1 MDSPL
6 TIIAAS
12 VSIAVAGTLVAVL
25 IGYWMGRRKLVV
37 LDGGVQVHP
46 DRRTDQ
52 GSTTPEVED
61 PYREAMEGSG
71 DARVSTMDEER
82 MPGV

>member
-46 DRRTDQ
+46 GQKVDQ

-61 PYREAMEGSG
+61 PYRDAMEGSG
-71 DARVSTMDEER
+71 GSRVSTVDPE
-82 MPGV
+82 G